1 MKLKTAIE
9 KALIKM
15 KKYYVQTEDENDLLY
30 NIVIIL
36 DSTQKLLLYQICFLL
51 IFLMHISNMHH

>member
-36 DSTQKLLLYQICFLL
+36 DSTQKLLLYQVCFLL